1 MTQSL
6 TPAFKWAEDAERI
19 FLTIELQSATDVSLQ
34 LQPSHLSFAAKQGT
48 EQYSL
53 DFELP
58 KKISTDKSTWSVKG
72 RQVEAVLVKADEDEG
87 YWHQL
92 LKDKNQYKGRV
103 KIDWD
108 LWRDEDE
115 EKALPDDFG
124 GMGGMGGMGGGMGMP
139 GMVSSSTSTAAA
151 AAAAACSLDEPARCG
166 EVR

>member
-6 TPAFKWAEDAERI
+6 TPAFKWAEDNERI
-19 FLTIELQSATDVSLQ
+19 FLTIELPSATDVSIQ
-34 LQPSHLSFAAKQGT
+34 LQPTRFTFKAKQANDT
-48 EQYSL
+48 YQL

-58 KKISTDKSTWSVKG
+58 KSINTDKSTWSVKG
-72 RQVEAVLVKADEDEG
+72 RQVEVVLVKAEEDEG

-124 GMGGMGGMGGGMGMP
+124 GMGGGMGGMGGGMGGGMAGMP
-139 GMVSSSTSTAAA
+139 GMGGMGGMVS
-151 AAAAACSLDEPARCG
+151 
-166 EVR
+166 